1 LRLWLEQVQLFYEKN
16 QLNTNVLSNILS
28 DISGQPWF
36 MPGVWPLGH
45 IGATIIKDKAGF
57 QIKMGL

>member
-1 LRLWLEQVQLFYEKN
+1 MAGAGTTLLREN
-16 QLNTNVLSNILS
+16 QLNMNVLLN
-28 DISGQPWF
+28 ISGQPWF

-57 QIKMGL
+57 QIQFGLKIH

>member
-1 LRLWLEQVQLFYEKN
+1 MAGAGTTLLREN
-16 QLNTNVLSNILS
+16 QLNMNVLLN
-28 DISGQPWF
+28 ISGQPWF

-57 QIKMGL
+57 HIRMGL